1 MTRPRKSSSS
11 RRRRAGLAGLAGL
24 AGAAFALCATSAGL
38 AAPVTVRSCDR
49 TVTVA
54 RPPQRAVS
62 YDSNLTEMMLA
73 LDLTGQMVGYIGHRD
88 RMRASAQDLFP
99 KAAQLRQIQRGYPNR
114 ETLLAEGVD
123 FYFAGWSYGMRVGG
137 EVTPEK
143 LARLGIPVYELTE
156 SCVRIGRREKPT
168 LDFLYRDLLNL
179 GRIFGV
185 EARAEA
191 LVAGYRRRIDA
202 VTRKITGKPRPVV
215 FLFDS
220 IGRAAGTA
228 GAHSMP
234 TALIEA
240 AGGRNM
246 ADDTPGNWTRIS
258 WERVIERDPD
268 AIIMM
273 DFGQGDARRKLD
285 FLASRPGLSDLRAFR
300 QGRILT
306 LGYNELTP
314 GPRNVTAVEKIAEF
328 LHGDH

>member
-1 MTRPRKSSSS
+1 MSRLPR
-11 RRRRAGLAGLAGL
+11 RFMAPVAGLGLIL
-24 AGAAFALCATSAGL
+24 CCGAQAE
-38 AAPVTVRSCDR
+38 PVTVRSCDR
-49 TVTVA
+49 TLTVT

-73 LDLTGQMVGYIGHRD
+73 LDLTDRMAGYIGHKERL
-88 RMRASAQDLFP
+88 RASALDLFP

-114 ETLLAEGVD
+114 ETLLAEDVD

-185 EARAEA
+185 AARAEA

-202 VTRKITGKPRPVV
+202 VSRRIAGQPRPVI

-220 IGRAAGTA
+220 PGRMAGTA

-234 TALIEA
+234 TALVEA

-246 ADDTPGNWTRIS
+246 ADDIPGNWTRMS
-258 WERVIERDPD
+258 WERVIAHDPD

-273 DFGQGDARRKLD
+273 DFGPGDVQRKRD
-285 FLASRPGLSDLRAFR
+285 FLASRPGLRDLRAFR

-328 LHGDH
+328 LHGDR

>member
-1 MTRPRKSSSS
+1 MA
-11 RRRRAGLAGLAGL
+11 RRLTALVAGLGLAPCC
-24 AGAAFALCATSAGL
+24 GAQAE
-38 AAPVTVRSCDR
+38 PVTVRSCDR
-49 TVTVA
+49 MVTVA

-73 LDLTGQMVGYIGHRD
+73 LDLTDRMAGYIGHKD
-88 RMRASAQDLFP
+88 RIRASAQDLFP
-99 KAAQLRQIQRGYPNR
+99 KAVQLRQIQRGYPNR

-143 LARLGIPVYELTE
+143 LARFGIPVYELTE
-156 SCVRIGRREKPT
+156 SCVRVGRREKPT

-185 EARAEA
+185 AARAEA
-191 LVAGYRRRIDA
+191 LVARYRRRIDA
-202 VTRKITGKPRPVV
+202 VTRKTAGKPRPVV

-258 WERVIERDPD
+258 WERVMERDPD

-273 DFGQGDARRKLD
+273 DFGEGDARSKLD
-285 FLASRPGLSDLRAFR
+285 FLAARPGLRDLRAFR